1 MHKLLSPRL
10 QQDILQALSIFFPY
24 PPTGKQYFS
33 CFGDI
38 SELQMAVNIEA
49 LIEKRLICRRAIS
62 RTDDI
67 PYVRLAYLHL
77 TEKGF
82 SYAVAH
88 C

>member
-1 MHKLLSPRL
+1 MQKLLSPRL
-10 QQDILQALSIFFPY
+10 QNDILQALSVFFPY

-33 CFGDI
+33 CFADV

-62 RTDDI
+62 RTDETPFI
-67 PYVRLAYLHL
+67 RLAYLHL

-82 SYAVAH
+82 VYAVTH

>member
-1 MHKLLSPRL
+1 MQKLLSPRL
-10 QQDILQALSIFFPY
+10 QQDILQALSVFFPC

-49 LIEKRLICRRAIS
+49 LIEKRLISRRAIS
-62 RTDDI
+62 RTDETPFI
-67 PYVRLAYLHL
+67 RLAYLQL

-82 SYAVAH
+82 VYAVAH